1 MVLAKLVH
9 VTAMI
14 GVITLWVGPWI
25 IWDLVARTGDRSAL
39 RRVDHVSQM
48 TSQIGFTL
56 LLVGV
61 AAGFVTAIVGGFDL
75 TAPWLLIAYALL
87 LSDLVVLRW
96 IGVHVSRVRAAQN
109 DPEADLKAVASSPRA
124 ALTIAV
130 IVAFWFLSCSADMV
144 LKPFS

>member
-25 IWDLVARTGDRSAL
+25 DPDLVARTGDRSAL

-48 TSQIGFTL
+48 TDQIGVAL

-61 AAGFVTAIVGGFDL
+61 AAGFVTAIIRRVRP
-75 TAPWLLIAYALL
+75 TAPWLRIAYALL

-130 IVAFWFLSCSADMV
+130 IVAFWFLLVADMV